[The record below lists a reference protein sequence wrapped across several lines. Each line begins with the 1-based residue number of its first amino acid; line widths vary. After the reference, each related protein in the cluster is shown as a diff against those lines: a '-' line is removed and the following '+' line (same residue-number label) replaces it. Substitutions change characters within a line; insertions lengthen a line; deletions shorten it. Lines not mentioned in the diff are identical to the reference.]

1 MNRLIIRALLPNLLV
16 IGAGKSGTTSL
27 HYYLD
32 QHPDVFMSFP
42 KEPNFFQRDTWR
54 EKMDW
59 YETLFPKP
67 AQVRGEASTSYS
79 AYPAR
84 LDVPERIHE
93 TIPDVRLIYVV
104 RDPIDRIE
112 AHYAQHQTNGK
123 DDRPID
129 EAVRTILRDG
139 DDPVNPYVCMS
150 KYATQVEQYL
160 PFFSM
165 DRILV
170 IDNVEMKR
178 DRKAVL
184 REAFGFLGV
193 DADFD
198 TPRFDEI
205 LNTKKDQVKF
215 SPAGARL
222 RDSKVARFVH
232 NRVPRKVRGPITKP
246 LTRALSKPVERP
258 SLSPEVRAELAEV
271 LTPEVERLRELTGKP
286 FASWSVG

>member
-1 MNRLIIRALLPNLLV
+1 MLPNLLV

-32 QHPDVFMSFP
+32 QHPDIFMSFP
-42 KEPNFFQRDTWR
+42 KEPNFFQRDTWQ

-59 YETLFPKP
+59 YEGLFPKP

-84 LDVPERIHE
+84 KDVPRRVHE
-93 TIPDVRLIYVV
+93 TIPDVRMIYVV

-112 AHYAQHQTNGK
+112 AHYAQHLTNRK
-123 DDRPID
+123 ESRPID
-129 EAVRTILRDG
+129 EAVRTILREG

-150 KYATQVEQYL
+150 RYATQVEQYL
-160 PFFSM
+160 PFFPL

-170 IDNVEMKR
+170 IDNAEMKS
-178 DRKAVL
+178 DRPAVL

-193 DADFD
+193 DETFD
-198 TPRFDEI
+198 SPRFDEI
-205 LNTKKDQVKF
+205 LNTKRDQVRF
-215 SPAGARL
+215 SAAGAKL
-222 RDSKVARFVH
+222 RDSRVARFVH

-246 LTRALSKPVERP
+246 LTRMLSEPVQRP
-258 SLSPEVRAELAEV
+258 KLSPEVRAELEEELA
-271 LTPEVERLRELTGKP
+271 PEVERLRELTGKR
-286 FASWSVG
+286 FASWSV

>member
-1 MNRLIIRALLPNLLV
+1 M

-32 QHPDVFMSFP
+32 QHPDIFMSFP

-67 AQVRGEASTSYS
+67 AAVRGEASTSYS

-123 DDRPID
+123 DSRPID
-129 EAVRTILRDG
+129 VAVREALRDG

-150 KYATQVEQYL
+150 RYATQVEQYL
-160 PFFSM
+160 PFFPLE
-165 DRILV
+165 RIMV
-170 IDNVEMKR
+170 IDNKEMQA
-178 DRKAVL
+178 DRRAVL
-184 REAFGFLGV
+184 REAFAFLGV
-193 DADFD
+193 DAAFD

-215 SPAGARL
+215 SPAGAKL
-222 RDSKVARFVH
+222 RDSRVARWVH

-246 LTRALSKPVERP
+246 LTRALSERVERP
-258 SLSPEVRAELAEV
+258 ALSDEVKDELRAELA
-271 LTPEVERLRELTGKP
+271 PEADRLRELTGKKFP
-286 FASWSVG
+286 SWSV